1 MLRPLTP
8 ADLDA
13 LMALAAELH
22 AAGVYADFPLY
33 TEQARY
39 ILSELIANP
48 DTFTMCA
55 VKGDELI
62 GAYIGEVVPDLW
74 VKVRVAVDHAFYVA
88 EAHRGGTA
96 GIRLLQ
102 AFEQWAAQQGAD
114 VIRPVVY
121 AGVDNENVSNMM
133 TRLGYANAG
142 TVFKRSAGQCAY

>member
-1 MLRPLTP
+1 MLRPLIP
-8 ADLDA
+8 ADLDQV
-13 LMALAAELH
+13 MVLAAEMH
-22 AAGVYADFPLY
+22 ASGVYADYPLY
-33 TEQARY
+33 AEQARY
-39 ILSELIANP
+39 ILSELIADH
-48 DTFTMCA
+48 DTFTMGA
-55 VKGDELI
+55 LKGDELI
-62 GAYIGEVVPDLW
+62 GAYIGEIVPDLW

-121 AGVDNENVSNMM
+121 AGVDNEGVSNMM

-142 TVFKRSAGQCAY
+142 TVFKRGTGQCA